1 MHINIKEMRQILAI
15 IKEGSLSKAA
25 EKLYTTQPALSRLVY
40 KLETMYG
47 IQIFDKTKLPW
58 STTFAGQKILE
69 HITKI
74 VDIHSSLEREINKI
88 KSGNKTQFILGLM
101 SFEETTLLPKIL
113 PDFYFAYPNCLLKT
127 KTFLAIDIEK
137 AILEDVIDSG
147 IIISPATSNDL
158 EYIPIKNYDLLVV
171 LPLEHELAKNYK
183 PPKNNNDFEII
194 DLGELANFQF
204 SFLQK
209 GHDLV
214 SRSIKLCKKHG
225 FTPNVIIET
234 EKLESAYSLVKAGYS
249 ATFTL
254 NEEYLDPELAYFK
267 VNDPEATQTVAFAYK
282 KNKKLNEHEEFFFQL
297 LKELD

>member
-74 VDIHSSLEREINKI
+74 VDIHSSLEKEIDKI

-101 SFEETTLLPKIL
+101 SFEETTVLPKIL
-113 PDFYFAYPNCLLKT
+113 PDFCFAYPNCLLKT
-127 KTFLAIDIEK
+127 RTFFSIDIEK
-137 AILEDVIDSG
+137 AILDG
-147 IIISPATSNDL
+147 IVDAAIVISPPVSQDL
-158 EYIPIKNYDLLVV
+158 EYIPIKSYDILVV
-171 LPLEHELAKNYK
+171 LPLGHELARNYR
-183 PPKNNNDFEII
+183 PPKNSNDFAII
-194 DLGELANFQF
+194 DLKHLSNFPF
-204 SFLQK
+204 SFLKK
-209 GHDLV
+209 GHALGDTT
-214 SRSIKLCKKHG
+214 INLCKKNG
-225 FTPNVIIET
+225 FNPKIVMET
-234 EKLESAYSLVKAGYS
+234 EKLDSVYSLVKVGHS

-254 NEEYLDPELAYFK
+254 NEDIIYDDLSYFK

-282 KNKKLNEHEEFFFQL
+282 KNKKLNEHEEFFLNL
-297 LKELD
+297 LKNLD